1 MVALYIILGIIAL
14 FCLFLCL
21 RAKVFVTWCNELF
34 VRVGLGPLSYEFAL
48 NDFIKKDEKE
58 TATEK
63 KEQPKKEKKQKPKKK
78 EKEKKPKKKV
88 PFTQQLEFFKN
99 IVSAVY
105 KHFGKKV
112 RVEKYVLKVSVGTPD
127 AAQTA
132 ILYGG
137 ISGLMANINQLI
149 LNYRHKKGARIY
161 SECKP
166 DFLSESMDIYVDVGA
181 SVTLWNMVIT
191 GISAALAWVK
201 YKIKARQK
209 IKTMNEERGTR
220 N

>member
-1 MVALYIILGIIAL
+1 MTALYIILGIIAL

-34 VRVGLGPLSYEFAL
+34 VRVGLGPVSYEFAL
-48 NDFIKKDEKE
+48 NDFIKKDEK
-58 TATEK
+58 TEK
-63 KEQPKKEKKQKPKKK
+63 AEVKEKKKEKPKKEKKKK
-78 EKEKKPKKKV
+78 ESKGKEKKKV
-88 PFTQQLEFFKN
+88 PLKEQLEFFKN
-99 IVSAVY
+99 ILTAVY

-137 ISGLMANINQLI
+137 ISGVMANINELI
-149 LNYRHKKGARIY
+149 LNYRHKKDARIY

-166 DFLSESMDIYVDVGA
+166 DFLSESMDIYVDIGA
-181 SVTLWNMVIT
+181 SVTLWNIVIT
-191 GISAALAWVK
+191 GIAAGVAWLK
-201 YKIKARQK
+201 YKIKTK
-209 IKTMNEERGTR
+209 KTR
-220 N
+220 NEKR